1 MSIVTIL
8 LSILISATTPE
19 TATSTTGQTEA
30 GAQQTSTEFVIAEEI
45 HP

>member
-8 LSILISATTPE
+8 LSLLISATTPE
-19 TATSTTGQTEA
+19 TATSTTGQTEV
-30 GAQQTSTEFVIAEEI
+30 GAQQTSAEFVITEEI